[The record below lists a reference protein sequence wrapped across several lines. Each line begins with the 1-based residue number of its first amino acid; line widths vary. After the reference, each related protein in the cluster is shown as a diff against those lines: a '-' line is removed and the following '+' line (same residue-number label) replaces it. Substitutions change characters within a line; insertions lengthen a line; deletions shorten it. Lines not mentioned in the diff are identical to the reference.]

1 MYKYFISA
9 CLLSIFLIN
18 SCTTVE
24 PLLRPDRK
32 LPATAGK
39 TKHYTKPYRIGR
51 NWYQPLTHARGFTES
66 GHASWYGKKFHGK
79 KTANGESY
87 NMYAI
92 SAAHKTLP
100 LGTWVTVSN
109 LENNKKINVRINDR
123 GPFIKGRII
132 DLSYA
137 AAKKIGIVGPGTAR
151 VKIVALGYARQNRAK
166 IKSGPEFIP
175 VDYYNGNFTL
185 QIGAFSDVNNAEKLK
200 KELEPIYRNIH
211 ITLVDAGDK
220 SLYRV
225 RAGKCTTLEQAA
237 KYEDI
242 LIQHGFHDVFIVAE

>member
-1 MYKYFISA
+1 MNKYFI
-9 CLLSIFLIN
+9 LTLILSFFLIN
-18 SCTTVE
+18 SCATVE
-24 PLLRPDRK
+24 PVRRPARK

-39 TKHYTKPYRIGR
+39 AKPYTKPYRIGR
-51 NWYQPLTHARGFTES
+51 NWYHPLTHARGFTES

-100 LGTWVTVSN
+100 LGTWVSVSN
-109 LENNKKINVRINDR
+109 LDNNKKINVRINDR
-123 GPFIKGRII
+123 GPFVKGRII

-151 VKIVALGYARQNRAK
+151 VKIVALGHARQNRTK
-166 IKSGPEFIP
+166 IEPGPEFIP

-185 QIGAFSDVNNAEKLK
+185 QIGAFSDLNNAEKLK
-200 KELEPIYRNIH
+200 KELDPIYNNIH
-211 ITLVDAGDK
+211 ITLVDAEDK
-220 SLYRV
+220 PLYRV
-225 RAGKCTTLEQAA
+225 RAGKCTTLDQAA
-237 KYEDI
+237 RYEDI
-242 LIQHGFHDVFIVAE
+242 LIQHGFHDVFIIAE